1 MSAPLTFAVIGD
13 SAASGVGDSDG
24 KGNNLG
30 WSYHLAK
37 SFEEPL
43 IFINASRPGA
53 KSAEVLEVQ
62 LPKILVHNPDLVA
75 VVVGGNDL
83 LRSNFNPQKFAENL
97 RKTLLELVSRGCTI
111 MLLELH
117 DPTKIVPMPYLIGR
131 ICRRRVAAVNA
142 ATRELGK
149 TFGAVLMETRSLEDI
164 YAREKW
170 HVDRMHPSK
179 LGHQFI
185 AAQYANLLTHRG
197 YEIGEVQIDPINNRS
212 RKDSIK
218 WMLRNGTPWFLKRSV
233 DLLPGLV
240 LLSAAEIVFIVRQNL
255 ARLVSQRKELQG
267 KIGPCSSTISSGLDS
282 PCSQQIPEPSARL
295 LQTVAL
301 TSQSG
306 QTLQMPSSSAS
317 SMRSMAS

>member
-24 KGNNLG
+24 NGNNFG

-37 SFEEPL
+37 SFQEPL
-43 IFINASRPGA
+43 IFINAARPGA
-53 KSAEVLEVQ
+53 RSAEVLEDQ
-62 LPKILVHNPDLVA
+62 LPKILIHNPELVA

-83 LRSNFNPQKFAENL
+83 LRSNFNPEKFYRNL
-97 RKTLLELVSRGCTI
+97 RETLVKLAEIGSTV

-142 ATRELGK
+142 ATRELAK
-149 TFGAVLMETRSLEDI
+149 TFGAILMETRSQENI

-185 AAQYANLLTHRG
+185 ASQYAKLLSARG
-197 YEIGEVQIDPINNRS
+197 FDVGEVQIDPLNNRS

-218 WMLRNGTPWFLKRSV
+218 WMLKNGTPWFLKRSV
-233 DLLPGLV
+233 DLLPGL
-240 LLSAAEIVFIVRQNL
+240 LWLSGAEVAYILRQNL
-255 ARLVSQRKELQG
+255 ARLFTQKKQLQG
-267 KIGPCSSTISSGLDS
+267 KISPCCQPIPERLAPHLQMVEPTLQSGLT
-282 PCSQQIPEPSARL
+282 P
-295 LQTVAL
+295 
-301 TSQSG
+301 
-306 QTLQMPSSSAS
+306 QMRSSSVS

>member
-24 KGNNLG
+24 HGNNLG

-37 SFEEPL
+37 SFQEPL
-43 IFINASRPGA
+43 IFINAARPGA
-53 KSAEVLEVQ
+53 RSAEVLEEQ
-62 LPKILVHNPDLVA
+62 LPKILLHNPDLVA

-142 ATRELGK
+142 STRALGK
-149 TFGAVLMETRSLEDI
+149 TFGAVLMETRSLQDI

-197 YEIGEVQIDPINNRS
+197 YEIGEVKIDAVNNRS
-212 RKDSIK
+212 RRDSII
-218 WMLRNGTPWFLKRSV
+218 WMLKNGTPWFLKRSV
-233 DLLPGLV
+233 DLLPGLL
-240 LLSAAEIVFIVRQNL
+240 LLSAAEIIFIIRQKF
-255 ARLVSQRKELQG
+255 AFLVSQFKGLQG
-267 KIGPCSSTISSGLDS
+267 KMS
-282 PCSQQIPEPSARL
+282 PCCQPTLEHSAPH
-295 LQTVAL
+295 LQMVE
-301 TSQSG
+301 
-306 QTLQMPSSSAS
+306 QTLQSGLTPQMPLSSAS

>member
-24 KGNNLG
+24 HGNNLG

-37 SFEEPL
+37 SFQEPL

-53 KSAEVLEVQ
+53 RSAEVLEEQ
-62 LPKILVHNPDLVA
+62 LPKILLHNPDLVA

-142 ATRELGK
+142 STRALGK
-149 TFGAVLMETRSLEDI
+149 TFGAVLMETRSLQDI

-197 YEIGEVQIDPINNRS
+197 YEIGEVKIDPVNNRS
-212 RKDSIK
+212 RRDSII

-233 DLLPGLV
+233 DLLPGLI
-240 LLSAAEIVFIVRQNL
+240 LLSAAELIFIIRQKF
-255 ARLVSQRKELQG
+255 AGLVSQFKG
-267 KIGPCSSTISSGLDS
+267 
-282 PCSQQIPEPSARL
+282 
-295 LQTVAL
+295 
-301 TSQSG
+301 
-306 QTLQMPSSSAS
+306 
-317 SMRSMAS
+317 

>member
-43 IFINASRPGA
+43 IFINAARPGA

-149 TFGAVLMETRSLEDI
+149 TFGAVLMETRSLQDI

-185 AAQYANLLTHRG
+185 AAQYANLLNNRG

-240 LLSAAEIVFIVRQNL
+240 LLSAAEIVFIIRQNL
-255 ARLVSQRKELQG
+255 ALLVSQKKGSQG
-267 KIGPCSSTISSGLDS
+267 KIGQ
-282 PCSQQIPEPSARL
+282 CSQPIPARSVQL
-295 LQTVAL
+295 SPTVAL
-301 TSQSG
+301 TSLSG

>member
-43 IFINASRPGA
+43 IFINAARPGA
-53 KSAEVLEVQ
+53 KSAEVLETQ
-62 LPKILVHNPDLVA
+62 LPKILLHNPDLVA

-149 TFGAVLMETRSLEDI
+149 TFGAVLMETRSLQDI

-185 AAQYANLLTHRG
+185 AAQYANLLTDRG

-218 WMLRNGTPWFLKRSV
+218 WMLKNGTPWFLKRSV

-240 LLSAAEIVFIVRQNL
+240 LLSAAEIVFIIRQNL
-255 ARLVSQRKELQG
+255 ALLVSQKKGLQG
-267 KIGPCSSTISSGLDS
+267 KIGQCSPQTPACLA
-282 PCSQQIPEPSARL
+282 PQ
-295 LQTVAL
+295 LQMVVP
-301 TSQSG
+301 TSLSG
-306 QTLQMPSSSAS
+306 QTLQMRLSSAC

>member
-1 MSAPLTFAVIGD
+1 MNAPVTFAVIGD

-24 KGNNLG
+24 KGNNFG

-37 SFEEPL
+37 SFQEPL
-43 IFINASRPGA
+43 VFINAARPGA
-53 KSAEVLEVQ
+53 RSAEVLEIQ
-62 LPKILVHNPDLVA
+62 LPKILAHNPDLVA

-97 RKTLLELVSRGCTI
+97 RRTLLELVSRGCTI

-131 ICRRRVAAVNA
+131 ICRRRVAAVNL
-142 ATRELGK
+142 ATREMAK
-149 TFGAVLMETRSLEDI
+149 TFGAVLLQTRSLEDI

-185 AAQYANLLTHRG
+185 AAQYAKLLLERG
-197 YEIGEVQIDPINNRS
+197 FEIAEVQIDPLNNRS

-218 WMLRNGTPWFLKRSV
+218 WMLKNGTPWFLKRSV
-233 DLLPGLV
+233 DLLPGLIW
-240 LLSAAEIVFIVRQNL
+240 LSAAEIVFIIRQNL
-255 ARLVSQRKELQG
+255 DRIFTQKKELQG
-267 KIGPCSSTISSGLDS
+267 KITQCF
-282 PCSQQIPEPSARL
+282 
-295 LQTVAL
+295 LQTPAPLAQPLPMVAPTL
-301 TSQSG
+301 PSG
-306 QTLQMPSSSAS
+306 QMLQMPSSSAS

>member
-37 SFEEPL
+37 SFQEPL
-43 IFINASRPGA
+43 IFINAARPGA
-53 KSAEVLEVQ
+53 KSAEVLETQ
-62 LPKILVHNPDLVA
+62 LPKILLHNPDLVA

-149 TFGAVLMETRSLEDI
+149 TFGAVLMETRSLQDI

-185 AAQYANLLTHRG
+185 AAQYANLLTDRG

-240 LLSAAEIVFIVRQNL
+240 LLSAAEIVFIIRHNL
-255 ARLVSQRKELQG
+255 SRLVSQKKGLQG
-267 KIGPCSSTISSGLDS
+267 KIGQCSPQTPACLA
-282 PCSQQIPEPSARL
+282 PQ
-295 LQTVAL
+295 LQMVVP
-301 TSQSG
+301 TSLSG

>member
-1 MSAPLTFAVIGD
+1 MGAPLTFAVIGD

-43 IFINASRPGA
+43 IFINAARPGA

-62 LPKILVHNPDLVA
+62 LPKILVYNPDLVA

-97 RKTLLELVSRGCTI
+97 RKTLLELISRGCTI

-149 TFGAVLMETRSLEDI
+149 TFGAVLMETRSLQDI

-185 AAQYANLLTHRG
+185 AAQYANLLTQRG

-218 WMLRNGTPWFLKRSV
+218 WMIKNGTPWFLKRSV

-240 LLSAAEIVFIVRQNL
+240 LLSAAEIVFIIRQNL
-255 ARLVSQRKELQG
+255 ARLVSQKKGLQG
-267 KIGPCSSTISSGLDS
+267 KIGPCSSTISARLDS
-282 PCSQQIPEPSARL
+282 PCSLLTLERSAQPL
-295 LQTVAL
+295 PMVAL

>member
-30 WSYHLAK
+30 WSYHLAQ
-37 SFEEPL
+37 SFQEPL
-43 IFINASRPGA
+43 IFINAARPGA
-53 KSAEVLEVQ
+53 RSTEVLEIQ
-62 LPKILVHNPDLVA
+62 LPKILIHNPDLVA

-83 LRSNFNPQKFAENL
+83 LRSNFDPKKFAENL
-97 RKTLLELVSRGCTI
+97 RRTLLELVNRGCTI

-131 ICRRRVAAVNA
+131 ICRRRVTAVNA
-142 ATRELGK
+142 ATRELAK
-149 TFGAVLMETRSLEDI
+149 TFGAILMETRSQENI

-185 AAQYANLLTHRG
+185 AAQYAKLLAERG
-197 YEIGEVQIDPINNRS
+197 YEVGEVQIDPINNRS

-218 WMLRNGTPWFLKRSV
+218 WMLKNGTPWFLKRSV
-233 DLLPGLV
+233 DLLPGLIW
-240 LLSAAEIVFIVRQNL
+240 LSAAEIVFIIRQNI
-255 ARLVSQRKELQG
+255 ARLFTQNNELQG
-267 KIGPCSSTISSGLDS
+267 KISQCLSTISPRLNSQCSLQTPAPSAPLLQMVEPTLQSGLT
-282 PCSQQIPEPSARL
+282 P
-295 LQTVAL
+295 
-301 TSQSG
+301 
-306 QTLQMPSSSAS
+306 QMPLSSVS